1 MTDYIPKKWD
11 RAKFYDNNGE
21 PTVIGIVVE
30 VEVLE
35 GQQSFMV
42 LEEQRGDDVDK
53 VWEEGNPFGLK
64 QYWDWEACEFLG
76 KTSYEELLLS
86 ENEVIRDFAQHHA
99 EELQNALNPD
109 DGDILAYQE
118 QQKLKGRIADAD
130 DDELDNIIDSL

>member
-11 RAKFYDNNGE
+11 RAKFYDTNGE
-21 PTVIGIVVE
+21 PTVVGIVVE
-30 VEVLE
+30 IEMIE

-64 QYWDWEACEFLG
+64 HYWDWEACEFLG

-86 ENEVIRDFAQHHA
+86 DNEVIRDLAQHYA
-99 EELQNALNPD
+99 NQLQNALDPSD
-109 DGDILAYQE
+109 DDLDAYQE
-118 QQKLKGRIADAD
+118 QQKLKEHIADAD
-130 DDELDNIIDSL
+130 DDELDKIIDCL